1 MELEE
6 FAAAVKENAEAVEER
21 QETDSIPLV
30 DDIRF
35 HITSNVQTYSAIEEA
50 NQKLEALENLLASIG
65 LECWCV
71 QTLPVICSLHSP
83 HCVGSECKNIW
94 VWMLCFSFFVLLP
107 IYLQAWFLFNL
118 FVSGHLHFWFVFG
131 FTLFFL
137 FLLLEA
143 VPKVQPKSVATPLYI
158 TLWRGDSGLL
168 GMVRELIWELP
179 TAWG

>member
-1 MELEE
+1 
-6 FAAAVKENAEAVEER
+6 
-21 QETDSIPLV
+21 
-30 DDIRF
+30 
-35 HITSNVQTYSAIEEA
+35 
-50 NQKLEALENLLASIG
+50 
-65 LECWCV
+65 
-71 QTLPVICSLHSP
+71 
-83 HCVGSECKNIW
+83 
-94 VWMLCFSFFVLLP
+94 MLCFSFFVLLP

-131 FTLFFL
+131 FTSFFL